1 MTLARMWM
9 PSEDKYLRDNWQSMT
24 REDMGKHLNRS
35 KDAVTKRGR
44 MMLGL
49 GNASMKHVRL
59 AQGSPD
65 K

>member
-9 PSEDKYLRDNWQSMT
+9 PSEDKYLCDNWQSMT

-44 MMLGL
+44 TMLGL
-49 GNASMKHVRL
+49 GNAPRKPSKL
-59 AQGSPD
+59 TQGAPI

>member
-1 MTLARMWM
+1 MTLSRMWM

-49 GNASMKHVRL
+49 GNAPSKQSKL
-59 AQGSPD
+59 AQGAPI